1 MARVSATASLSA
13 RVGTGHKK
21 DWGSHDGVTPN
32 HSITLERELSDDLSD
47 EVLLERARTLHAL
60 ARGEVEKLINADI
73 KDLRKKD

>member
-32 HSITLERELSDDLSD
+32 HSITLERGNLSDELSDEDLAD
-47 EVLLERARTLHAL
+47 KAKELHTL
-60 ARGEVEKLINADI
+60 ARGIVEKLINEDI
-73 KDLRKKD
+73 RDLRAK